1 MKRGQG
7 RMRAGG
13 GRGDGALTTGG
24 PRTQLLVLAGVLLL
38 LIAAYAAV
46 LNALRPK
53 TPGQEIGLGELR
65 RLARQEQVGEV
76 QILREDLRV
85 VAATE
90 NGPVW
95 AGLLGEM
102 QATSLALD
110 LAERDVA
117 VTINTQSTKSL
128 LALATQFALPA
139 ATIIVGF
146 AFLYVLFQGLSRGEL
161 ALLGRSRARRYS
173 SEGQPDVTFADVAG
187 QEEAV
192 EELREVTAF
201 LTAPDSFVAMG
212 AAPPRGVL
220 LLGPPGCGKT
230 LLARAVAG
238 EARVP
243 FFSIAATEFVEMLVG
258 VGPARVRSLFEQA
271 RAAAPAIVF
280 IDEIDAIGRARS
292 SGHSFNVEW
301 EASLNELLVQLD
313 GFDTASR
320 VVLMAATNRADI
332 LDSALI
338 RKGRFDRHVV
348 VDLPD
353 LTGRKAIFAVH
364 SRSKRVAPE
373 VNTDSLAH
381 RTAGFSGADIA
392 SVMNEAALLA
402 ARRKSQVIAARDVDA
417 AIERVLAGP
426 ERRSRVLGD
435 EEKLRIAYHEAGH
448 ALVGWVLAPSITID
462 KVSIIARGA
471 TLGGM
476 WHLPTQERHLR
487 TRSQFE
493 EQLAIDLA
501 GRASEVVVYGDPSE
515 ASRDDLRRAT
525 RLAREMVCE
534 LGMSDAIGPAVV
546 EGRVASDDG
555 RVEAE
560 QSAVVAAEIRR
571 LLTEA
576 DARCREVLIESRP
589 ILDALADQLVK
600 LETLDRADVERIL
613 ASRDRSGP
621 AVVAVQS

>member
-1 MKRGQG
+1 
-7 RMRAGG
+7 MRAGG

-301 EASLNELLVQLD
+301 EASD
-313 GFDTASR
+313 
-320 VVLMAATNRADI
+320 
-332 LDSALI
+332 
-338 RKGRFDRHVV
+338 
-348 VDLPD
+348 
-353 LTGRKAIFAVH
+353 
-364 SRSKRVAPE
+364 
-373 VNTDSLAH
+373 
-381 RTAGFSGADIA
+381 
-392 SVMNEAALLA
+392 
-402 ARRKSQVIAARDVDA
+402 RKS
-417 AIERVLAGP
+417 
-426 ERRSRVLGD
+426 
-435 EEKLRIAYHEAGH
+435 
-448 ALVGWVLAPSITID
+448 
-462 KVSIIARGA
+462 
-471 TLGGM
+471 
-476 WHLPTQERHLR
+476 
-487 TRSQFE
+487 
-493 EQLAIDLA
+493 
-501 GRASEVVVYGDPSE
+501 VV
-515 ASRDDLRRAT
+515 
-525 RLAREMVCE
+525 
-534 LGMSDAIGPAVV
+534 
-546 EGRVASDDG
+546 
-555 RVEAE
+555 
-560 QSAVVAAEIRR
+560 
-571 LLTEA
+571 
-576 DARCREVLIESRP
+576 
-589 ILDALADQLVK
+589 
-600 LETLDRADVERIL
+600 
-613 ASRDRSGP
+613 
-621 AVVAVQS
+621 